1 MGIPRGSVVKNPPA
15 NAGDARDVGLIPGW
29 GRSPGGGNGNPLQ
42 FSCLENPMDRGAWWA
57 TIHRVRKS
65 QTQLSMH
72 TQVNQDD
79 LKSLNYITKTLLS
92 NKLAFLSSGM
102 WTYLSVRG
110 RLPFTPPHSPKTGMS
125 LVQHYIP
132 LV

>member
-1 MGIPRGSVVKNPPA
+1 
-15 NAGDARDVGLIPGW
+15 
-29 GRSPGGGNGNPLQ
+29 
-42 FSCLENPMDRGAWWA
+42 MDRGAWWA

-102 WTYLSVRG
+102 WTYLSVGGEVTLYPTTWPKDRNESCSA
-110 RLPFTPPHSPKTGMS
+110 LYPPGPGTSCS
-125 LVQHYIP
+125 A
-132 LV
+132 

>member
-1 MGIPRGSVVKNPPA
+1 
-15 NAGDARDVGLIPGW
+15 
-29 GRSPGGGNGNPLQ
+29 
-42 FSCLENPMDRGAWWA
+42 MDRGAWWA

-102 WTYLSVRG
+102 WTYLSVGG
-110 RLPFTPPHSPKTGMS
+110 RSPFTPPHGPKTEMS

-132 LV
+132 LVQALHAVLDTNKNSTQVCEQKGSRAFK